1 MSAPA
6 GDPDERAGASEA
18 MRPSEFM
25 RRRRPDQF
33 SDSEGEI
40 VDDLDRPLFEY
51 QLDTLTNR
59 GEEKQF
65 EHFCRLLL
73 QREIC
78 PNLLPQTGP
87 TGGGDSKVDSETY
100 PVASE
105 ISERWFE
112 GNPEAGS
119 ERWAFAFSAKK
130 DWRPKV
136 KSDVEKIAGT
146 KRGYVRAYFVSN
158 QFIPDRQRA
167 EVEDA
172 LTREHGLAVHIFDR
186 TWIVETV
193 FARRLFD
200 LAASALGMR
209 VRDAT
214 RVPRTGP
221 GDASRQV
228 RLRELEQQIA
238 TYDERRAVEYQLV
251 EDCLEAA
258 IVSRELELPRQETEG
273 RFDRAKRL
281 AARFGSRQQLLN
293 ARYQHAWT
301 CIYWFDDFDEAALLY
316 GLVEELVLATLE
328 ADDVA
333 RLSNLWTT
341 LAVGVR
347 NGLLD
352 ASRADFDVRTEKL
365 KTHLQSLA
373 ADPRRPNNAA
383 HAKAILVNVAMV
395 EAAPDIEKM
404 GACVA
409 ELADLMEQSQGLGG
423 FPFDQFAQIFQGL
436 GDQLAGSD
444 TYDEAFER
452 FLPVLERRRSEGEA
466 GKALLRRGLQ
476 KLRNEEY
483 YDAIRHLG
491 RAQQKL
497 VKLEYRNLLIK
508 CCAAVAQSYAQVD
521 LHWAARAQLVNGS
534 ATAMADF
541 RTDGQVTRAM
551 LRCVNRLAWCELSI
565 GRVPRALSAMELVRI
580 IGSHVDLDDAERQE
594 LTEELGVQ
602 DMVLGILLMRAVP
615 AQLVQLEALPASLA
629 ELGLPGAAAALI
641 YALGHSPALK
651 RLGFVPEEETDAQ
664 IDEMFDRLLR
674 QPAADELPEQ
684 PELLDGEE
692 TVLRSRALGCDW
704 QVIAPTEPTGLALA
718 EYILAFIEAFFA
730 TSLVRD
736 AAPKRQRIRIRVRK
750 AKEVSPGGPHLR
762 LVVHGVDVF
771 DVEYSAD
778 FDQGD
783 EARTGALSNLFQ
795 EAIPHLISKV
805 LFLSEPKA
813 YLDRVLGEEEAL
825 SRSFVAAHAFVVAS
839 DVVPDGRGTSMV
851 PWLHKESRFPWLRH
865 EGLRPSPP
873 AQDAPAPRAVTFG
886 EGDPPEEMR
895 NPERLPHGERR
906 IFSVINVDLWDGA
919 GWRGVASG
927 ILRPSLPFLGFMF
940 QDRDVAIRIFEEWRA
955 EYGMADKDEEVRIT
969 LVTGIDRKA
978 PASYRTV
985 IGSGAAARLDRD
997 SISKEFFMITR
1008 MQTMDSPDPKN
1019 IKVFLEAYRQVGKY
1033 VLLPVVL
1040 REGHPEV
1047 LARYGMLKRE
1057 LIIREAWTIGEND
1070 PDMMALSDD
1079 DDPIVPAGIEN
1090 PPVDK
1095 ALARRREMSRRRG

>member
-1 MSAPA
+1 MV
-6 GDPDERAGASEA
+6 E
-18 MRPSEFM
+18 
-25 RRRRPDQF
+25 
-33 SDSEGEI
+33 
-40 VDDLDRPLFEY
+40 DLDRPLFEY
-51 QLDTLTNR
+51 QLETLTSR

-65 EHFCRLLL
+65 ENFCRLLL

-112 GNPEAGS
+112 GHPEAGS
-119 ERWAFAFSAKK
+119 ERWAFAFSAKR

-172 LTREHGLAVHIFDR
+172 LTREHGMAVHIFDR

-209 VRDAT
+209 ARGAA

-228 RLRELEQQIA
+228 RLREIEQQIA

-281 AARFGSRQQLLN
+281 AVRLGSRQQLLN

-301 CIYWFDDFDEAALLY
+301 CIYWFDDFDQAALLY
-316 GLVEELVLATLE
+316 GPVEELVLATLE
-328 ADDVA
+328 ADDAA
-333 RLSNLWTT
+333 RLSNLWTS

-347 NGLLD
+347 SAQIARL
-352 ASRADFDVRTEKL
+352 AADFDVKTEKL
-365 KTHLQSLA
+365 KAHLQALA
-373 ADPRRPNNAA
+373 ADTRRPNNAA
-383 HAKAILVNVAMV
+383 HAKALLVNVAMV
-395 EAAPDIEKM
+395 EAAPDTEKM
-404 GACVA
+404 GACIA

-423 FPFDQFAQIFQGL
+423 FPFDQFAQIFQEL

-476 KLRNEEY
+476 KVRNEEY

-497 VKLEYRNLLIK
+497 IKLEYRSLLIK
-508 CCAAVAQSYAQVD
+508 CCAAVAHAYDQVG

-534 ATAMADF
+534 ATAMSDF
-541 RTDGQVTRAM
+541 RTDGHVTRAM

-580 IGSHVDLDDAERQE
+580 IGSHVDLDDAERQD
-594 LTEELGVQ
+594 LAEELHVQ
-602 DMVLGILLMRAVP
+602 DMVLGILLLKAVP

-629 ELGLPGAAAALI
+629 ELGLPGAAAALL
-641 YALGHSPALK
+641 YALGDIPVLK
-651 RLGFVPEEETDAQ
+651 RLGFIPEEETGAQ
-664 IDEMFDRLLR
+664 IDEIFERLLR
-674 QPAADELPEQ
+674 QPAAGELPEQ

-692 TVLRSRALGCDW
+692 TVLLSRALGCEW
-704 QVIAPTEPTGLALA
+704 FVIAPTEATGLALA
-718 EYILAFIEAFFA
+718 ECILAFIEAFFA
-730 TSLVRD
+730 TSLLRD
-736 AAPKRQRIRIRVRK
+736 AAPKRQRIRIRVRQAEK
-750 AKEVSPGGPHLR
+750 AVPGAAHLR
-762 LVVHGVDVF
+762 LLVDGVDLF
-771 DVEYSAD
+771 DVEYSSD
-778 FDQGD
+778 FDQSD
-783 EARTGALSNLFQ
+783 EARTGALSNLFY
-795 EAIPHLISKV
+795 EAIPHLIFRV
-805 LFLSEPKA
+805 LFLSEPET
-813 YLDRVLGEEEAL
+813 YLDRVLREEEGL
-825 SRSFVAAHAFVVAS
+825 SRSFAAAHAFVVAS

-851 PWLHKESRFPWLRH
+851 PWLHKEIRFPVLRR
-865 EGLRPSPP
+865 EALRQSPLV
-873 AQDAPAPRAVTFG
+873 QDALPPKAVTFG
-886 EGDPPEEMR
+886 EGEPPEGMR
-895 NPERLPHGERR
+895 NPERLSHGKRR
-906 IFSVINVDLWDGA
+906 IFSVINVDLWDQA

-927 ILRPSLPFLGFMF
+927 ILRPSLPFVGFMF
-940 QDRDVAIRIFEEWRA
+940 KDRDVAIRIFEEWRA
-955 EYGMADKDEEVRIT
+955 QYGMVDKDEEIRIA
-969 LVTGIDRKA
+969 LVTGINRKA

-985 IGSGAAARLDRD
+985 IGSGAALRLDRD
-997 SISKEFFMITR
+997 SKYEEFYMITR

-1019 IKVFLEAYRQVGKY
+1019 ITTFLEAYRKIGKY
-1033 VLLPVVL
+1033 ILLPVVL
-1040 REGHPEV
+1040 REDRPDV
-1047 LARYGMLKRE
+1047 LAKYGILKRE
-1057 LIIREAWTIGEND
+1057 LIVREAWTIGEND
-1070 PDMMALSDD
+1070 PDMMALADE
-1079 DDPIVPAGIEN
+1079 DDPFVPVGIEN
-1090 PPVDK
+1090 PPMRK

>member
-1 MSAPA
+1 
-6 GDPDERAGASEA
+6 

-33 SDSEGEI
+33 SDSEGET
-40 VDDLDRPLFEY
+40 VEDLDRPRFEY
-51 QLDTLTNR
+51 QLETLTSR

-130 DWRPKV
+130 EWRPKV
-136 KSDVEKIAGT
+136 KSDVEKIVGT
-146 KRGYVRAYFVSN
+146 KRGYVRIYFVSN

-172 LTREHGLAVHIFDR
+172 LTQEHGISVRILDR
-186 TWIVETV
+186 NWIVETV

-200 LAASALGMR
+200 LAASAMGMR
-209 VRDAT
+209 TRDTT

-228 RLRELEQQIA
+228 RLRELERQIA

-258 IVSRELELPRQETEG
+258 IVSRELEVPRQETEG

-281 AARFGSRQQLLN
+281 AARLGSRQQLLN
-293 ARYQHAWT
+293 ACYQHAWT
-301 CIYWFDDFDEAALLY
+301 SIYWFDDFEQAALLY
-316 GLVEELVLATLE
+316 GPVEELVLASLE

-341 LAVGVR
+341 LAVGVS

-352 ASRADFDVRTEKL
+352 ASRADFGVRTEKL
-365 KTHLQSLA
+365 KAHLQSLA
-373 ADPRRPNNAA
+373 ADARRPNNAA
-383 HAKAILVNVAMV
+383 HAKAILVNIAMV
-395 EAAPDIEKM
+395 EAAPDTEKM

-409 ELADLMEQSQGLGG
+409 ELADLMERSQGLGG
-423 FPFDQFAQIFQGL
+423 FPFDRFAQIFQEL
-436 GDQLAGSD
+436 GEQLAGSG

-466 GKALLRRGLQ
+466 GRALLRRGLQ
-476 KLRNEEY
+476 KLRKDEY

-497 VKLEYRNLLIK
+497 VKHEYRNLLIA
-508 CCAAVAQSYAQVD
+508 CCAAAAQAYAQVD

-534 ATAMADF
+534 ATAMSDF
-541 RTDGQVTRAM
+541 RTDGQITRAM
-551 LRCVNRLAWCELSI
+551 LRCVNRLAWCELAI

-580 IGSHVDLDDAERQE
+580 IGSHCDLDDAERQE
-594 LTEELGVQ
+594 LTDELNVQ
-602 DMVLGILLMRAVP
+602 DMVLGTLLMRAQP
-615 AQLVQLEALPASLA
+615 AQLTQLEALPASLA

-641 YALGHSPALK
+641 YTLGHSAALK
-651 RLGFVPEEETDAQ
+651 RLGFVPEEETDAE
-664 IDEMFDRLLR
+664 INEMFEQLLR
-674 QPAADELPEQ
+674 QPAADELPQQ
-684 PELLDGEE
+684 PDLLDGEE
-692 TVLRSRALGCDW
+692 TVLRSPVLGCEW
-704 QVIAPTEPTGLALA
+704 QVFAPTESTGLALA

-730 TSLVRD
+730 TSLLRD
-736 AAPKRQRIRIRVRK
+736 AAPKRQRIRIHVRK
-750 AKEVSPGGPHLR
+750 AKEVSPDGPHLR
-762 LVVHGVDVF
+762 LVVDGVDVF

-778 FDQGD
+778 FDQSD
-783 EARTGALSNLFQ
+783 EARTGALTNLFQ
-795 EAIPHLISKV
+795 EAIPHLIFKV

-825 SRSFVAAHAFVVAS
+825 SRSFVAAHALVVAG

-851 PWLHKESRFPWLRH
+851 PWLHKESRFPVLRR
-865 EGLRPSPP
+865 EGLRQSPL
-873 AQDAPAPRAVTFG
+873 AQDTPPPKAVTFG
-886 EGDPPEEMR
+886 EGEPPEEMQ
-895 NPERLPHGERR
+895 NPERLPHGKRR
-906 IFSVINVDLWDGA
+906 IFSVINVDLWDRA
-919 GWRGVASG
+919 GWSGVASG
-927 ILRPSLPFLGFMF
+927 ILRPSLPFFGFIF
-940 QDRDVAIRIFEEWRA
+940 KDRGVAIRIFEEWRA
-955 EYGMADKDEEVRIT
+955 EYGMTDKDEEVRIT
-969 LVTGIDRKA
+969 LVTGIDRKV

-985 IGSGAAARLDRD
+985 IGSGAATRLDRA
-997 SISKEFFMITR
+997 SKSKEFLMVTR
-1008 MQTMDSPDPKN
+1008 MHTMHSPDSKN
-1019 IKVFLEAYRQVGKY
+1019 IKVFLEAYREAGNY

-1040 REGHPEV
+1040 REGRPDV

-1070 PDMMALSDD
+1070 PDMMALSDE
-1079 DDPIVPAGIEN
+1079 DDPIVPGGIED
-1090 PPVDK
+1090 PPVAK

>member
-1 MSAPA
+1 
-6 GDPDERAGASEA
+6 

-40 VDDLDRPLFEY
+40 VADLDRSLFEY
-51 QLDTLTNR
+51 QLETLTSR

-112 GNPEAGS
+112 GNPDAGS

-172 LTREHGLAVHIFDR
+172 LTREHGISVRILDR
-186 TWIVETV
+186 NWIVETV

-200 LAASALGMR
+200 LAASAMGMR
-209 VRDAT
+209 ARDAT

-221 GDASRQV
+221 GDASRQI
-228 RLRELEQQIA
+228 RLRELERKIA
-238 TYDERRAVEYQLV
+238 TYDDRRAVEYQLV
-251 EDCLEAA
+251 EDCLDAA
-258 IVSRELELPRQETEG
+258 IVSRELEVPRQETEG

-281 AARFGSRQQLLN
+281 AARLGSRQQLLN

-301 CIYWFDDFDEAALLY
+301 CIYWFDDFEQAALLY
-316 GLVEELVLATLE
+316 GPVEELVLASLE

-352 ASRADFDVRTEKL
+352 ASRADFAARTEKL
-365 KTHLQSLA
+365 KNHLQSLA
-373 ADPRRPNNAA
+373 ADERRPNNAA
-383 HAKAILVNVAMV
+383 HAKALLLNLAMV
-395 EAAPDIEKM
+395 EAAPDTEKM

-409 ELADLMEQSQGLGG
+409 ELADLMERSQGLGG
-423 FPFDQFAQIFQGL
+423 FPFDQFAQIFQEL

-466 GKALLRRGLQ
+466 GQALLRRGLQ
-476 KLRNEEY
+476 KLCNEEY

-497 VKLEYRNLLIK
+497 VKLEHRNQLIK
-508 CCAAVAQSYAQVD
+508 CCAASAHAYAQVD

-534 ATAMADF
+534 ATAMVDF
-541 RTDGQVTRAM
+541 RTDGHVTRAM

-565 GRVPRALSAMELVRI
+565 GRVPRALSAMELARI

-594 LTEELGVQ
+594 ITEELSVQ

-615 AQLVQLEALPASLA
+615 AQLVQLEALPDSLV

-651 RLGFVPEEETDAQ
+651 RLGFVPAEETDAQ
-664 IDEMFDRLLR
+664 IDEMFERLLR
-674 QPAADELPEQ
+674 QPAADELPEH
-684 PELLDGEE
+684 PELLDGEQ

-704 QVIAPTEPTGLALA
+704 HVIAPTESTGLALA
-718 EYILAFIEAFFA
+718 EFILAFIEAFFA
-730 TSLVRD
+730 TSLLRD
-736 AAPKRQRIRIRVRK
+736 AAPKRQRIRIRVSK
-750 AKEVSPGGPHLR
+750 TKEDSPSGPHLR
-762 LVVHGVDVF
+762 LVADGVDLF

-795 EAIPHLISKV
+795 EAIPHLIFKV

-825 SRSFVAAHAFVVAS
+825 SRSFVAAHAFVVAG

-851 PWLHKESRFPWLRH
+851 PWLHKESRFPLLRH
-865 EGLRPSPP
+865 EVLRPSPP
-873 AQDAPAPRAVTFG
+873 AQDAPPPRTVTFG
-886 EGDPPEEMR
+886 KGDPPEEMR
-895 NPERLPHGERR
+895 NPERIPHGERR
-906 IFSVINVDLWDGA
+906 IFSVINVDLWDRA

-927 ILRPSLPFLGFMF
+927 ILRPSLPFLGLMF
-940 QDRDVAIRIFEEWRA
+940 TDRDVAIRIFEEWRA
-955 EYGMADKDEEVRIT
+955 EYGMTDEDEEVRIT
-969 LVTGIDRKA
+969 VVTGIDRKA

-985 IGSGAAARLDRD
+985 IGSGAASRLDQD
-997 SISKEFFMITR
+997 SKSKEFFMITR
-1008 MQTMDSPDPKN
+1008 MQTMNSPDPKN
-1019 IKVFLEAYRQVGKY
+1019 IKVFLEAYRQFGKY

-1040 REGHPEV
+1040 REGHPDV
-1047 LARYGMLKRE
+1047 LARYGMVKRE

-1070 PDMMALSDD
+1070 PDMMALSDE
-1079 DDPIVPAGIEN
+1079 DDPIVPGGIED
-1090 PPVDK
+1090 PPVAK

>member
-1 MSAPA
+1 
-6 GDPDERAGASEA
+6 
-18 MRPSEFM
+18 MRPSAFM

-105 ISERWFE
+105 ISERWFA

-209 VRDAT
+209 MRDAT

-228 RLRELEQQIA
+228 RLREIEQQIT
-238 TYDERRAVEYQLV
+238 TYDERGAVEYQLV

-281 AARFGSRQQLLN
+281 AARLGSRQQLLN

-316 GLVEELVLATLE
+316 GPVEELVLATLE

-333 RLSNLWTT
+333 RLTNLWTT
-341 LAVGVR
+341 LAVGIR

-352 ASRADFDVRTEKL
+352 GSRADFDVRTDKL
-365 KTHLQSLA
+365 KAHLQVLA
-373 ADPRRPNNAA
+373 DDARRPNNAA

-404 GACVA
+404 GACIA

-423 FPFDQFAQIFQGL
+423 FPFDQFAQIFQEL

-444 TYDEAFER
+444 TYDGAFER
-452 FLPVLERRRSEGEA
+452 LLPVLERRRSEGEA
-466 GKALLRRGLQ
+466 GRALLRRGLQ
-476 KLRNEEY
+476 KLRNEEF

-497 VKLEYRNLLIK
+497 VKREYRDLLIK
-508 CCAAVAQSYAQVD
+508 CCAAAAHAYGQVD

-534 ATAMADF
+534 ATAMSDF
-541 RTDGQVTRAM
+541 RTDGQITRAM
-551 LRCVNRLAWCELSI
+551 LRCVSRLAWCELSI
-565 GRVPRALSAMELVRI
+565 GRVPRVLSAMELVRI
-580 IGSHVDLDDAERQE
+580 IASHVDIDDAERRE
-594 LTEELGVQ
+594 LTKELGVQ
-602 DMVLGILLMRAVP
+602 DMVLGILLMKAEP
-615 AQLVQLEALPASLA
+615 AQLAQLEALPASLS

-641 YALGHSPALK
+641 FALGHSAELE

-664 IDEMFDRLLR
+664 IDEMFERLLS
-674 QPAADELPEQ
+674 QPAADELPQQ
-684 PELLDGEE
+684 PDLLDGEE
-692 TVLRSRALGCDW
+692 TVLRSPALGCEW
-704 QVIAPTEPTGLALA
+704 QVIAPTETTGLALA
-718 EYILAFIEAFFA
+718 EFILAFIEAFFA
-730 TSLVRD
+730 TSLLRD
-736 AAPKRQRIRIRVRK
+736 AAPKRQRIRIRVRQ

-762 LVVHGVDVF
+762 LIVDGVDVF
-771 DVEYSAD
+771 DVEYSSD

-783 EARTGALSNLFQ
+783 EARTGALSNLFH
-795 EAIPHLISKV
+795 EAIPHLIFKV
-805 LFLSEPKA
+805 LFLSEPEA
-813 YLDRVLGEEEAL
+813 YLDRVLREEEAL
-825 SRSFVAAHAFVVAS
+825 SRSFAAAHAFVVAG
-839 DVVPDGRGTSMV
+839 DVVPAGRGNSMV
-851 PWLHKESRFPWLRH
+851 PWLHKESRFPLLRH
-865 EGLRPSPP
+865 EGLRPLLP
-873 AQDAPAPRAVTFG
+873 AQDAPPPETVTFG

-895 NPERLPHGERR
+895 NPERLPHGKRR
-906 IFSVINVDLWDGA
+906 IFSVINVDLWDRA

-940 QDRDVAIRIFEEWRA
+940 NDRDVAIRIFEEWRA
-955 EYGMADKDEEVRIT
+955 EYGMVDKDEEVRVT

-978 PASYRTV
+978 PTSYRTV
-985 IGSGAAARLDRD
+985 IGSGAASRLDRD
-997 SISKEFFMITR
+997 SKSK
-1008 MQTMDSPDPKN
+1008 
-1019 IKVFLEAYRQVGKY
+1019 
-1033 VLLPVVL
+1033 
-1040 REGHPEV
+1040 
-1047 LARYGMLKRE
+1047 
-1057 LIIREAWTIGEND
+1057 
-1070 PDMMALSDD
+1070 
-1079 DDPIVPAGIEN
+1079 
-1090 PPVDK
+1090 
-1095 ALARRREMSRRRG
+1095 